1 MKTIVILFIALVT
14 SLHLQAQGDDHK
26 SGDSNDYCVQSDGN
40 KIYIIYKGIAIMADV
55 VLNNGTTVKTDAT
68 LTTKDGK
75 TSVLR
80 VGQCIDQEGTISTP
94 GNDLNKQR
102 KLQTY

>member
-1 MKTIVILFIALVT
+1 MKTITLLFIALIT

-40 KIYIIYKGIAIMADV
+40 KIYIIYKGNPIMADV
-55 VLNNGTTVKTDAT
+55 VLGNGTTLKIDAT
-68 LTTKDGK
+68 IITKDGK
-75 TSVLR
+75 TSLLR

-94 GNDLNKQR
+94 GNDLNKQS
-102 KLQTY
+102 KL

>member
-1 MKTIVILFIALVT
+1 MVLIT

-26 SGDSNDYCVQSDGN
+26 SGDSNDYCIQSDGN
-40 KIYIIYKGIAIMADV
+40 KIYVIYKGNTMMADV
-55 VLNNGTTVKTDAT
+55 VLGNGTTLKIDAT
-68 LTTKDGK
+68 LITKDGK

-94 GNDLNKQR
+94 GNDLNKQG
-102 KLQTY
+102 KL